1 MSKRAHRRPVKR
13 SLTLRGHRT
22 SVSLEDIFWDTFRQ
36 IAETD
41 GKTINGLAAE
51 IDEGRGDI
59 GLASAIR
66 VYVFERV
73 LSRAQS
79 FE

>member
-1 MSKRAHRRPVKR
+1 MTDHRRPVKR

-22 SVSLEDIFWDTFRQ
+22 SVSLEDIFWDAFRQ
-36 IAETD
+36 IAEED

-59 GLASAIR
+59 GLASALR
-66 VYVFERV
+66 VYVFERA
-73 LSRAQS
+73 LRRDQS
-79 FE
+79 E